1 MTDRERLVEILENAG
16 YMRQYP
22 STLARILLEHGLRF
36 TPVVPGRQADDND
49 MCEIIFR
56 NGEEHMREK
65 VINLLRDARSTA
77 MGNERIMLGDLIE
90 KIKKIK

>member
-1 MTDRERLVEILENAG
+1 MTNEKLVI
-16 YMRQYP
+16 
-22 STLARILLEHGLRF
+22 S
-36 TPVVPGRQADDND
+36 GRQVDDND

-65 VINLLRDARSTA
+65 IINLLRDMRSKS

-90 KIKKIK
+90 NVKKVKP

>member
-1 MTDRERLVEILENAG
+1 MDDRRPI
-16 YMRQYP
+16 
-22 STLARILLEHGLRF
+22 
-36 TPVVPGRQADDND
+36 VPGRQADDND

-65 VINLLRDARSTA
+65 VINLLLGARSTA

-90 KIKKIK
+90 KVKKVKP